1 MSSMLTVAG
10 GVVLGWIVLQRI
22 SPLQGDG
29 PTEAAYSQARSQF
42 DLGNCRH
49 APLDDSCDLVVGV
62 VDAAERIWSGSSSLH
77 NPTPS
82 G

>member
-1 MSSMLTVAG
+1 MSSMLIVAG
-10 GVVLGWIVLQRI
+10 GVVLGWIVFAANL
-22 SPLQGDG
+22 PAPGDG
-29 PTEAAYSQARSQF
+29 TTEAAYSQARSQF
-42 DLGNCRH
+42 DLGNCRR
-49 APLDDSCDLVVGV
+49 APSDDSCDLVVGV